1 MKNFKLLNE
10 EDACNCKENNYQE
23 WNELQ
28 MQISKVQFRLDG
40 VVNNPQ
46 YYRNILDRIE
56 LLGENDEVVVTIDSV
71 GGDLDGCIA
80 LCDVLQATEA
90 TVTGVLVNRAY
101 SAGAYIAL
109 CCDNIEVRPNARMML
124 HSFSGGFAGK
134 DHEIELDYT
143 FNKQY
148 IRDFL
153 SACCEGFL
161 TEDELHEMYN
171 GKDFWM
177 AAPEIIERLNM
188 RQIYNEENYSY
199 SEDHQDLNGCDG
211 GCQGCN
217 CNNDEESLEDSDGYP
232 LGTPE
237 ECKSC
242 ERDSCIGCILYEDE
256 DFNT

>member
-1 MKNFKLLNE
+1 MKNFKLSK
-10 EDACNCKENNYQE
+10 EDESCECKDSNFQE

-28 MQISKVQFRLDG
+28 MQVSKVQFRLDG
-40 VVNNPQ
+40 IINNPT

-56 LLGENDEVVVTIDSV
+56 LLTENDEVVVTVDSV

-90 TVTGVLVNRAY
+90 TVTGILINRAY

-109 CCDNIEVRPNARMML
+109 CCDNLEVRPNARMML

-177 AAPEIIERLNM
+177 ASPEIISRLQM
-188 RQIYNEENYSY
+188 RQVYNEENYNY
-199 SEDHQDLNGCDG
+199 TEDNQDTSGAGEDEE
-211 GCQGCN
+211 
-217 CNNDEESLEDSDGYP
+217 CNNCTEDCCSECNQLDEQ
-232 LGTPE
+232 
-237 ECKSC
+237 
-242 ERDSCIGCILYEDE
+242 
-256 DFNT
+256 